1 MTTII
6 LMFGFGM
13 VVSYVISFVLEKVF
27 LKSELTKQDCLN
39 ICDKSDY

>member
-13 VVSYVISFVLEKVF
+13 VASYGISLAEEKLF
-27 LKSELTKQDCLN
+27 LKREMKKIESGFP
-39 ICDKSDY
+39 DK

>member
-13 VVSYVISFVLEKVF
+13 VASYAVSIIMEKLFLRKEMRKLELMSNVE
-27 LKSELTKQDCLN
+27 SV
-39 ICDKSDY
+39 